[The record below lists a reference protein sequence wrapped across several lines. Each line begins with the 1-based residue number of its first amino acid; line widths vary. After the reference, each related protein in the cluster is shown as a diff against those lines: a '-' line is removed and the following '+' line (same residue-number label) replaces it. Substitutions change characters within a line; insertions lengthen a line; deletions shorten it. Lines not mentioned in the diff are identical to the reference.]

1 MDKNKILLAF
11 KDDEETQKSMGY
23 LSNAGFEVSTVK
35 DGARALELAI
45 GEVPSIIVTD
55 LDLPVINGERI
66 FHILRNNPHTSKI
79 PFLFVSDGIADIK
92 GFRAGV
98 DIFLL
103 RPLNMEEL
111 YGRIRQTLSLKNGSQ
126 AGGKELEGRLAHMS
140 VPDILQFLHLNK
152 KEGELRITS
161 AEMRGIVLIKGGEI
175 YNCILDG
182 AEKEKALFRMLQWNE
197 GNFEFIPGTVSVRK
211 KIRSTTGNLLMEG
224 MRQIDEFRKRHDQLP
239 DKKTVVSTKTELKA
253 LPKGLNP
260 IIYELVELLKVYT
273 RVEDI
278 VEHCSYPDYEAYKSL
293 STLIS
298 KGIVEE
304 IKARDEGSHREFLT
318 RDQAISIREKIISR
332 YSDMSNS
339 SHGKIFLIS
348 TSGSLTVNFIK
359 QCGRIPGFSVN
370 LKLAFK
376 ESKAE
381 KPFGEVASIKL
392 HGGMELVLFSIPTV
406 RNMGPLWTAFST
418 NLTGLILLWDGSAG
432 KEIKELVNI
441 KRAIL
446 LRKRV
451 PVVHICG
458 DSTDDDAS
466 YYKKEFNLKA
476 DEPLF
481 GMDARDK
488 GMIFEIF
495 YTLFGNLIKDD
506 YVST

>member
-11 KDDEETQKSMGY
+11 KDDEETRKSIGY

-35 DGARALELAI
+35 DGARAIELAI

-111 YGRIRQTLSLKNGSQ
+111 YGRIRQTLSFKNGSQ
-126 AGGKELEGRLAHMS
+126 ATAKELEGSLAHMS

-152 KEGELRITS
+152 KEGELRIIS
-161 AEMRGIVLIKGGEI
+161 GEMCGMVLIKGGEI
-175 YNCILDG
+175 YNCVLDE

-197 GNFEFIPGTVSVRK
+197 GNFEFIPGTVSIDKR
-211 KIRSTTGNLLMEG
+211 IRSSTGNLLMEG
-224 MRQIDEFRKRHDQLP
+224 MRQIDEFRKKRDQLP
-239 DKKTVVSTKTELKA
+239 DKKTVVRTKVELKA

-293 STLIS
+293 ATLIS
-298 KGIVEE
+298 KGIIEE
-304 IKARDEGSHREFLT
+304 VKTADVDSRKEFLT

-332 YSDMSNS
+332 YSDVPGT
-339 SHGKIFLIS
+339 SHGKIFLIA
-348 TSGSLTVNFIK
+348 TSGSLAVNFIR
-359 QCGRIPGFSVN
+359 QCGRIPGFSVDSR
-370 LKLAFK
+370 LAFK
-376 ESKAE
+376 ETKAE
-381 KPFGEVASIKL
+381 NPFGEVGSIRL
-392 HGGMELVLFSIPTV
+392 HGGLELVLFSIPTV
-406 RNMGPLWTAFST
+406 RSMGPLWTAFST
-418 NLTGLILLWDGSAG
+418 NLAGLILLWDGTAG
-432 KEIKELVNI
+432 KDIKELINI
-441 KRAIL
+441 KKEIM

-458 DSTDDDAS
+458 DTTRDDTS
-466 YYKKEFNLKA
+466 YYKKEFSLKA

-481 GMDARDK
+481 GMDNRDRE
-488 GMIFEIF
+488 MIFEIF

-506 YVST
+506 YVSA